1 MTELKNKE
9 VMLAPL
15 AGVTDVAF
23 RIVCEKYGADKT
35 FTEMASVNAMVYDN
49 KQTDEIL
56 FISEKEEHANIQ
68 IFGSDPEKIERAIKE
83 KINPL
88 ENITDLSFNM
98 GCPAPKIFKN
108 GEGSALMKNPDLVDK
123 ITKTLVKSTNKK
135 VNVKFRSGVDD
146 SSKNYIEIGK
156 ICEDNGV
163 DYVILHGRTRE
174 QHYSG
179 SANWDDIKILK
190 EALSIPVIAN
200 GDVFTVDDFKNIVQR
215 TNADGVMLARGAMG
229 NPFLFKYIKEYLKTG
244 SYTPVTPSEIIDQIR
259 EQYDLSLEYKKE
271 ERLVVNQMRKHVGW
285 YIKGLPDSSKVRDE
299 VNKLKTKEEIFDLL
313 DEYKNVLEG
322 WNGRK

>member
-1 MTELKNKE
+1 
-9 VMLAPL
+9 MLAPL

-156 ICEDNGV
+156 ICEDNGI

-200 GDVFTVDDFKNIVQR
+200 GDVFTVDDFRNIVQR

-259 EQYDLSLEYKKE
+259 EQYDLSLEYKE

-285 YIKGLPDSSKVRDE
+285 YIKGLSDSSKVRDE

-322 WNGRK
+322 

>member
-1 MTELKNKE
+1 MTELRNKE
-9 VMLAPL
+9 IMLAPL

-135 VNVKFRSGVDD
+135 VNVKFRLGVDD

-156 ICEDNGV
+156 ICEDNGI

-259 EQYDLSLEYKKE
+259 EQYDLSLEYKD

>member
-135 VNVKFRSGVDD
+135 VNVKFRLGVDD

-156 ICEDNGV
+156 ICEDNGI

-259 EQYDLSLEYKKE
+259 EQYDLSLEYKD

-322 WNGRK
+322 

>member
-9 VMLAPL
+9 LMLAPL

-23 RIVCEKYGADKT
+23 RIICEKYGADKT

-56 FISEKEEHANIQ
+56 FISEKEKHANVQ
-68 IFGSDPEKIERAIKE
+68 IFGRDPEKIERAIKD

-108 GEGSALMKNPDLVDK
+108 GEGSALMKEPDLVDK

-135 VNVKFRSGVDD
+135 INVKFRSGVDE
-146 SSKNYIEIGK
+146 SLKNYIEIGK

-179 SANWDDIKILK
+179 IANWDDIKKLK
-190 EALSIPVIAN
+190 EALTIPVIAN
-200 GDVFTVDDFKNIVQR
+200 GDVFTVDDFKNIIEK

-229 NPFLFKYIKEYLKTG
+229 NPFLFKYIKEYLETG
-244 SYTPVTPSEIIDQIR
+244 DYTPITPSEIIDQIR
-259 EQYDLSLEYKKE
+259 EQYDLSLEFKDQK
-271 ERLVVNQMRKHVGW
+271 LVVNQMRKHVGW

-322 WNGRK
+322 

>member
-9 VMLAPL
+9 LMLAPL

-23 RIVCEKYGADKT
+23 RIICEKYGADKT

-56 FISEKEEHANIQ
+56 FISEKEKHANVQ
-68 IFGSDPEKIERAIKE
+68 IFGRDPEKIERAIKD

-108 GEGSALMKNPDLVDK
+108 GEGSALMKEPDLVDK

-135 VNVKFRSGVDD
+135 INVKFRSGVDE
-146 SSKNYIEIGK
+146 SLKNYIEIGK

-179 SANWDDIKILK
+179 IANWDDIKKLK
-190 EALSIPVIAN
+190 EALTIPVIAN
-200 GDVFTVDDFKNIVQR
+200 GDVFTVDDFKNIIEK

-229 NPFLFKYIKEYLKTG
+229 NPFLFKYIKEYLETG
-244 SYTPVTPSEIIDQIR
+244 DYTPITPSEIIDQIR
-259 EQYDLSLEYKKE
+259 EQYDLSLEFKDQ
-271 ERLVVNQMRKHVGW
+271 RLVVNQMRKHVGW

>member
-56 FISEKEEHANIQ
+56 FISEKEKHANIQ

-108 GEGSALMKNPDLVDK
+108 GEGSALMKDPDLVDK

-156 ICEDNGV
+156 ICEDNGI

-259 EQYDLSLEYKKE
+259 EQYDLSLEYKE